1 MQKNTPVELFTYCPT
16 DVLYIVSSA
25 AGNRPARHAH
35 HFSDIILVKNECSL
49 ISLYCYL
56 LSLLD
61 IFSAKRFY
69 I

>member
-35 HFSDIILVKNECSL
+35 YFLHIHSFENECSL